1 MIGSESKTERVT
13 PKGPAMLEDV
23 IADQVVAA
31 AVTDEDDRAQDAV
44 DDDEHEEQSDLEL
57 VKCKSSVAE
66 HAMISAHLGGLSS
79 LVPGR

>member
-44 DDDEHEEQSDLEL
+44 DDDEHEEQSDL
-57 VKCKSSVAE
+57 
-66 HAMISAHLGGLSS
+66 
-79 LVPGR
+79 